1 MRKRKILAV
10 YQFATA
16 GGVERVLLNR
26 AMMLSQSNVDISLD
40 IHFIRDYGG
49 LKPMYEA
56 IDRYRIHNH
65 LRVVNSPRLADYDY
79 IDIIDSPEMFEFV
92 PAAAKLFVE
101 CHTSRFLGQEYLR
114 SMPKTVKAVAVPS
127 ESTALQVRRLT
138 DAPVRI
144 VPNRVPAPDVETLQG
159 LPWPVMFYVG
169 RIEIGKNTEEAVQI
183 FASALQSVPDLRLI
197 IISPSVDRS
206 LVNETAEKLNVRD
219 RLLHVG
225 ALSFVGMND
234 WLQRLA
240 AGRSVF
246 VSSSRHETWGLAAAE
261 ALSFEIPVV
270 LANNNGHSE
279 VVRGS
284 PSLLYTLGN
293 VQDGA
298 DKVVSCIL
306 DPRQVKHTLKKLR
319 DFHVSGDDTIQGLR
333 SIFELM

>member
-1 MRKRKILAV
+1 MAV

-26 AMMLSQSNVDISLD
+26 AITLSQSDFEISLD
-40 IHFIRDYGG
+40 VHFIRNYGG

-56 IDRYRIHNH
+56 IDRYKIHNY
-65 LRVVNSPRLADYDY
+65 LRVVDSPRLSDYDY
-79 IDIIDSPEMFEFV
+79 IDIIDSPEIFEFV
-92 PAAAKLFVE
+92 PAAVKLFVE

-138 DAPVRI
+138 DVPVRI
-144 VPNRVPAPDVETLQG
+144 VPNRVPTPGVMTLQA

-169 RIEIGKNTEEAVQI
+169 RIEMGKNTEEAVQI
-183 FASALQSVPDLRLI
+183 FASALQSVPDLRMI

-206 LVNETAEKLNVRD
+206 LIKETAEKLGVRD
-219 RLLHVG
+219 RILHVG
-225 ALSFVGMND
+225 ALSFVGMNS

-261 ALSFEIPVV
+261 ALSFGIPVV
-270 LANNNGHSE
+270 LANNSGHSE
-279 VVRGS
+279 VVKGS
-284 PSLLYTLGN
+284 SSLLYALGN

-298 DKVVSCIL
+298 GKVASCLLNPLQIK
-306 DPRQVKHTLKKLR
+306 PTVEKLR